1 AEAVERYE
9 ADVLPRI
16 GTLLLYHDVADAIEA
31 YARVGRAAE
40 AERWREPYL
49 AQTYESGWP
58 WACARAAHL
67 QALAAGDE
75 YEERFGAA
83 LELHEQARQPFL
95 RARTEL
101 AFGERLRR
109 DSERRRAREHL
120 RAALVTFEGLGAVPW
135 AEQAA
140 TQLRATGENVRRRS
154 NPDTSHLTPQELH
167 VALVV
172 ARGATNKEAAA
183 QL

>member
-1 AEAVERYE
+1 
-9 ADVLPRI
+9 
-16 GTLLLYHDVADAIEA
+16 
-31 YARVGRAAE
+31 
-40 AERWREPYL
+40 
-49 AQTYESGWP
+49 
-58 WACARAAHL
+58 
-67 QALAAGDE
+67 
-75 YEERFGAA
+75 
-83 LELHEQARQPFL
+83 
-95 RARTEL
+95 
-101 AFGERLRR
+101 
-109 DSERRRAREHL
+109 L

-183 QL
+183 QLFLSPKTIEKHLGSTYTKLGLRSRAELARLFTAREREAAPAPTHTSAR